1 MKKKKISKRQ
11 QIKSK
16 TLIIISLVLL
26 FIIVTCAVVIPTTI
40 HNRKEIYQVESR
52 VDKIKET
59 KKKDNNDYETT
70 GWLRVQGTNIDV
82 PIINYLNK
90 KTVVP
95 VELGNY
101 VWNLSGTE
109 KLTEKVNIM
118 GHNIMNLS
126 AHPEINREYFSRF
139 DDLMSFIY
147 YDFAKDNK
155 YIQYTVDGKDY
166 VYKIFSVYLESAYR
180 VDLYGSDTS
189 HKEKVDQIKRYQEK
203 SFYKYDVDVNENDNI
218 ISLMTCT
225 RIYGTEEKVSFIV
238 SGRQLRENEKMTDY
252 SVKETKN
259 YNRAKK
265 IVKGDVENDKL

>member
-1 MKKKKISKRQ
+1 M
-11 QIKSK
+11 
-16 TLIIISLVLL
+16 
-26 FIIVTCAVVIPTTI
+26 TCAVVIPTTI